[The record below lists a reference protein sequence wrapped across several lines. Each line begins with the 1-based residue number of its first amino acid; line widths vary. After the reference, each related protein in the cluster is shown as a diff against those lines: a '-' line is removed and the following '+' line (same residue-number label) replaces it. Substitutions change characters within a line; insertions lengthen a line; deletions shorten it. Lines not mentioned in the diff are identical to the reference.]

1 MKNLALILCFV
12 LSLWHIQS
20 QEKTIKGTITTDF
33 DGIPLQGATVIVKG
47 TNRGTQTNVDGKY
60 AIKTEEN
67 DVLTFSYI
75 GYKTIS
81 KTVKNALVINV
92 VMVVDDA
99 SLEEVVVMGY
109 GTQRK
114 INRTSSIAV
123 SSDEKSKPSATI
135 SQALSGKVAG
145 LNVRTGS
152 GQPGPAK
159 SVNIRPCNLIDI

>member
-1 MKNLALILCFV
+1 
-12 LSLWHIQS
+12 
-20 QEKTIKGTITTDF
+20 
-33 DGIPLQGATVIVKG
+33 
-47 TNRGTQTNVDGKY
+47 
-60 AIKTEEN
+60 
-67 DVLTFSYI
+67 
-75 GYKTIS
+75 
-81 KTVKNALVINV
+81 
-92 VMVVDDA
+92 MVVDDA

-135 SQALSGKVAG
+135 SQTLSGQVAG

-159 SVNIRPCNLIDI
+159 SVNIRGIGALNRNNAPLIIVDGVPLQEI